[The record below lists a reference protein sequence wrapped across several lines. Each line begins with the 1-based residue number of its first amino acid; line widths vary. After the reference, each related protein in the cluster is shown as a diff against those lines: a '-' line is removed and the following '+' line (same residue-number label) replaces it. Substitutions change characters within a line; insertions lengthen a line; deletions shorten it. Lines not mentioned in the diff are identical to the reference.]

1 VPSLFEELEKNE
13 LKGNKYLKTNP
24 FSIELIYHKPDK
36 LQFIKVENIYV
47 NSLDSISSSSP

>member
-1 VPSLFEELEKNE
+1 MPSLFEELEKNE

-36 LQFIKVENIYV
+36 LQFNKVENI
-47 NSLDSISSSSP
+47 